1 MSTTMASQQD
11 EWVHRVLGTLP
22 RRTTGGKKG
31 PQADALDTLFA
42 ELLRVENLVLSASK
56 PSKPATLAGKFR
68 YAASV
73 IASTGTRLAGMTDE
87 DIRGATRT
95 RAATA
100 IKAKEVKTQ
109 LDKARD
115 TQIALSLKGLQQAVL
130 DHEQITGRLEERPRT
145 APEDRTAAYK
155 EASAHLTEVMRDHD
169 DWQGQVDEARVWMEG
184 KAGSFTKEIEKLAV
198 QAKRLEQVIAAC
210 LPSLTS
216 RLAKPGERPPEGGGS
231 KVPQID
237 DNDPLAAL
245 KACGMSWVTAKQ
257 TYGADKTQMQKLAN
271 FRQQIVDD
279 WLKQNLGPWDM
290 KVGPGIGWVSVG
302 SQDPTSD
309 YDISINK
316 HGVKGEE
323 RRLDFEFVKDFNSW
337 FRGKFGAEAGTVFD
351 TNLYAAAPSMV
362 TEKDPDAADTNDVA
376 ALMKLRRYM
385 SSGEFEAFRVETMK
399 ACGKDDQQRA
409 KVERQFAEADSNFRI
424 VMSELLLAG
433 KNRLEQRISSRERQG
448 RQPEEVR
455 KLDAEERKLLS
466 KVVDYLARSRQA
478 SGIALYDLQDE
489 AEALAHEIDHALKD
503 ATLLTT
509 NELYADKKGD
519 VRGNEMAMLVL
530 QDLNDALTGSKLD
543 KQGLVDALK
552 KAAGKLAKIKIGGTP
567 VESGT
572 IDAALKA
579 LAGNDEGG
587 FGDALNRLKSDLES
601 ELGMRRIQLGS
612 ATAIGM
618 FFANE
623 AYQSDGPFAH
633 VVTATQAAE
642 AEATDGVVKLRAS
655 TLSEEDKKGEDAK
668 HQVAFG
674 LAGGKAKFGKL
685 EKGEQDKLLKQ
696 AGSEIDAAVKKLKE
710 ERQNA
715 MSAEQCL
722 QSFNEQL
729 GDFLKDLEHYGDE
742 APGKAIIQSSK
753 YLDRLLDAVRLL
765 ADKKMF
771 EADSALLETLRKE
784 IELQG
789 RIKGELI
796 AARKGN
802 LVMMPLEE
810 NGPPVDQEE
819 QRRAYACEFMKQL
832 GVTSLAGLAKKYVG
846 LGVKINAVARRAMA
860 SA

>member
-1 MSTTMASQQD
+1 MSTTMKSLQD
-11 EWVHRVLGTLP
+11 EWVHRVLGNAP
-22 RRTTGGKKG
+22 RRATGRMKG
-31 PQADALDTLFA
+31 PRADALDALYA
-42 ELLRVENLVLSASK
+42 ELLRVEQLVISTSK
-56 PSKPATLAGKFR
+56 PSKPATLAGKFG
-68 YAASV
+68 YATSV
-73 IASTGTRLAGMTDE
+73 IASTGTHLAGMKDE
-87 DIRGATRT
+87 EVRGATRT

-100 IKAKEVKTQ
+100 IKAKEVKS
-109 LDKARD
+109 LLESART
-115 TQIALSLKGLQQAVL
+115 TQIDRSLKALQQTVQ
-130 DHEQITGRLEERPRT
+130 DHEQVTAALEQRPRT
-145 APEDRTAAYK
+145 AAEDKSAVYE
-155 EASAHLTEVMRDHD
+155 EASAHLTEAMRVRE
-169 DWQGQVDEARVWMEG
+169 DWQGQVDEARVWMAG
-184 KAGSFTKEIEKLAV
+184 KAGSFITELEKLDA
-198 QAKRLEQVIAAC
+198 QGRRLESVIAAC

-216 RLAKPGERPPEGGGS
+216 RVAKPGETPARGGGTS
-231 KVPQID
+231 VEEIT
-237 DNDPLAAL
+237 DPLAAL

-257 TYGADKTQMQKLAN
+257 TYGADKTQMQKLAD
-271 FRQQIVDD
+271 FRQKIVDD
-279 WLKQNLGPWDM
+279 WLKENLGPWGM
-290 KVGPGIGWVSVG
+290 KVGPDLGWVSVG

-316 HGVKGEE
+316 HGAKGEE
-323 RRLDFEFVKDFNSW
+323 RRLDFELVKDFNAW

-399 ACGKDDQQRA
+399 ACGKNDKQRA
-409 KVERQFAEADSNFRI
+409 AVERQFAEADTNFRI

-433 KNRLEQRISSRERQG
+433 KNRLEQRISSREGQG
-448 RQPEEVR
+448 LQPEETR
-455 KLDAEERKLLS
+455 KLDGEERKLLGE
-466 KVVDYLARSRQA
+466 VVDYLGRSRQA

-489 AEALAHEIDHALKD
+489 AEALAHELDHALKD
-503 ATLLTT
+503 ATLLAT

-519 VRGNEMAMLVL
+519 VRGNEMVMLVL
-530 QDLNDALTGSKLD
+530 QDLNKALAGSKPD
-543 KQGLVDALK
+543 KEALVKALK
-552 KAAGKLAKIKIGGTP
+552 SAAGMLTKIKIGGSP
-567 VESGT
+567 VESGA
-572 IDAALKA
+572 IDTALKA
-579 LAGNDEGG
+579 LEGDDESG
-587 FGDALNRLKSDLES
+587 FNDALSTLKSSLES

-642 AEATDGVVKLRAS
+642 SEATAGVVAHRAS
-655 TLSEEDKKGEDAK
+655 ALTDEDRKGQDAK

-674 LAGGKAKFGKL
+674 LAGGKAQFGQL
-685 EKGEQDKLLKQ
+685 PEEEQGRLLKQ
-696 AGSEIDAAVKKLKE
+696 AGTEIDTAVKKLKE
-710 ERQNA
+710 ERQGA
-715 MSAEQCL
+715 MSPEQCL

-729 GDFLKDLEHYGDE
+729 GDFLKDLEHYGEE

-771 EADSALLETLRKE
+771 DADSSLLEALRTE
-784 IELQG
+784 IALQG

-802 LVMMPLEE
+802 LMLMPQEE

-819 QRRAYACEFMKQL
+819 QRRAYACDFMKQL
-832 GVTSLAGLAKKYVG
+832 GVTSLAGLARKYVG
-846 LGVKINAVARRAMA
+846 LGVKINAAARRALA
-860 SA
+860 G